1 MYGPLG
7 EEVRVSVSCAHVSVC
22 AGCVLVSIVLLLLL
36 LSSSSSLLC
45 KQHLTCMCMLLRYCC
60 IAVVVVVVV
69 VDVVVVVVVPVA
81 VLRVLRTRAW
91 CYVWLPV
98 SMPGAA

>member
-1 MYGPLG
+1 
-7 EEVRVSVSCAHVSVC
+7 
-22 AGCVLVSIVLLLLL
+22 
-36 LSSSSSLLC
+36 
-45 KQHLTCMCMLLRYCC
+45 MCMLLRYCC